1 MVALS
6 TSVVIVNYN
15 GWPLLRGCL
24 ASLREQERPAD
35 EIIVVDNG
43 SRDETTRFLPVEFPE
58 VRLVDAG
65 RNLGFA
71 AGNNLGI
78 AHARGEVVVLLNN
91 DTVAE
96 PGFIARITEPLERD
110 PAVGAVAA
118 TMVFAGAPDIVASAG
133 IEVYRDGLAL
143 DRGVGLPRATLTAP
157 APVFGA
163 SAGAAAYRRAALDDV
178 GFFPESFFM
187 YLEDVDLAW
196 RLRLRGWEA
205 VHAPGAVVRHFYS
218 ASSVEGSAWKRRL
231 LARNRLWVI
240 ARCMPTPLLRRGG
253 WAVLRYEAM
262 AGGYALT
269 RRDWAALDGRL
280 RGLMGLPARLQERRV
295 IQGAA
300 TVSAEKVGRW
310 LQSPLPPTELLRVR
324 RLTAELA
331 VNGAGS
337 WSGQQAAPPA

>member
-1 MVALS
+1 VAPS

-43 SRDETTRFLPVEFPE
+43 SEDETTRLLPVEFPE
-58 VRLVDAG
+58 VRLVEAG

-96 PGFIARITEPLERD
+96 PGFIARIIEPLERD

-143 DRGVGLPRATLTAP
+143 DRGVGLPRATLAAP

-163 SAGAAAYRRAALDDV
+163 SAGAVAYRRAALDDV
-178 GFFPESFFM
+178 GFFPEPFF
-187 YLEDVDLAW
+187 YVSGGRGPRLA
-196 RLRLRGWEA
+196 
-205 VHAPGAVVRHFYS
+205 
-218 ASSVEGSAWKRRL
+218 
-231 LARNRLWVI
+231 LA
-240 ARCMPTPLLRRGG
+240 
-253 WAVLRYEAM
+253 
-262 AGGYALT
+262 
-269 RRDWAALDGRL
+269 
-280 RGLMGLPARLQERRV
+280 PARLGGGPRAGRGGTALLLGLIGRGISLEAAAAGAEPPLGDRPLYADAAPDGVGMGRPPLRGDGRRLRA
-295 IQGAA
+295 GAA
-300 TVSAEKVGRW
+300 
-310 LQSPLPPTELLRVR
+310 
-324 RLTAELA
+324 
-331 VNGAGS
+331 
-337 WSGQQAAPPA
+337 